1 MAYRK
6 LMP

>member
-6 LMP
+6 RFI